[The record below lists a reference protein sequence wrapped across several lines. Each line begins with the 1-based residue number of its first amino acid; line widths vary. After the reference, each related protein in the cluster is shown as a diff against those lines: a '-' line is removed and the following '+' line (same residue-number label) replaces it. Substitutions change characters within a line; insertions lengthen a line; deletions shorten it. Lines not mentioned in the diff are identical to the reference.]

1 MPVKHKIK
9 AQLYENLLTRNNP
22 NDYMARTISEESLNI
37 KQICEVAVSRGGAD
51 MSALALEHAV
61 VIFLKEMAYQ
71 LCDGY
76 SVNTGYFTAGTQ
88 IRGLF
93 NGPSESYNSDKHNIL
108 FNFQQGEKLKAQ
120 IPNIE
125 VEVMGI
131 AKSGSA
137 ILQVIDANSGSINDK
152 LTPGRI
158 LKVIGKK
165 LKIAG
170 DSPEI
175 GIFFVNSLTN
185 ERLALATND
194 LVVNKA
200 KELIIIIPDLKSG
213 SYHLEVVSQYSGSHL
228 LKRPTVAQ
236 YDHLLTVE

>member
-1 MPVKHKIK
+1 MPILHTIK
-9 AQLYENLLTRNNP
+9 AQLYENLLSNNTP
-22 NDYMARTISEESLNI
+22 SDYIARTISEESLNI
-37 KQICEVAVSRGGAD
+37 KQICETAVSRGGAD

-61 VIFLKEMAYQ
+61 AIFLKEMAYQ

-76 SVNTGYFTAGTQ
+76 SVNTGYFTAGTK

-93 NGPSESYNSDKHNIL
+93 NSLSESYSSDKHNIL
-108 FNFQQGEKLKAQ
+108 FHFQQGEKLRAQ

-125 VEVMGI
+125 VEVLGI

-137 ILQVIDANSGSINDK
+137 ILQIVDISTGSINNL
-152 LTPGRI
+152 LTPQRNLKIQGR
-158 LKVIGKK
+158 K

-170 DSPEI
+170 DSTEN

-185 ERLALATND
+185 ERTAVAAND

-200 KELIIIIPDLKSG
+200 KELIIIIPNLKRG
-213 SYHLEVVSQYSGSHL
+213 NYQLEVVSQYSGSHL
-228 LKRPTVAQ
+228 LKRPQVAR
-236 YDHLLTVE
+236 YDYLLTVE